1 MFGDLIPLPVDSNCP
16 QFTSPKVGQEQ
27 GATIREMQAASRG
40 AQHYH
45 GARQTDKSDAW
56 TDA

>member
-1 MFGDLIPLPVDSNCP
+1 MFGDLIPLPRESNCP

-27 GATIREMQAASRG
+27 GAHNKRCKRLREG